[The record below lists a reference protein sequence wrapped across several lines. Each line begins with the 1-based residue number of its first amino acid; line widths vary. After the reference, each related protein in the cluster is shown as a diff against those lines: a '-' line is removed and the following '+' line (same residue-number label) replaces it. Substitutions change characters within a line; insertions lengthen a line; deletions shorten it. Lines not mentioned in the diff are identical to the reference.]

1 MMLSR
6 KITNN
11 RNVVEM
17 TCVAGIVAIFVFV
30 ELNFNLFERI
40 NVLFVSTFPQFRQY
54 AFTIAGACFSGL
66 LVFSI
71 VQRKRLRDEIH
82 EKDQVVSSFER
93 HKIVDTVTGLA
104 NRNGLLKQLNDGE
117 LGKLS
122 VLGIEVCNIDT
133 ITHVHGSHVA
143 ERVEVAI
150 ADFLVALSKPY
161 NLLAH
166 PEQSVFYIAFPG
178 MDADESRFRIDRI
191 IESLDDIAQAG
202 IHSDGL
208 SLRIFVKYAVLSVDM
223 LDISAPLNGASIL
236 QRLDFVRRHV
246 SSRGR
251 ENVVLYDQQMEAAI
265 AQRAFIEA
273 NFSDALESGEIVPH
287 FQPFVEIDSDRIAG
301 FEILARW
308 KRPDGEIY
316 PDVFIPILD
325 QSGDLSLLTMSLLA
339 QACIAAR
346 NWPDDIKLA
355 INLSPTDL
363 RDDEVL
369 EGFLLILAETGTD
382 PRRIEIEITENAFI
396 DEAEITTQIVAK
408 LKKAGMS
415 ISIDDFGTGY
425 SSLQHLRILQFDKLK
440 IDQSFV
446 QGMIENPESRTIVK
460 TMLALGKGFGIPTT
474 AEGVETVQ
482 HLEMLRELGCDLG
495 QGYLFSKPLSQA
507 EVPDFLR
514 QHNPAK
520 TVVAE
525 AI

>member
-1 MMLSR
+1 MLR
-6 KITNN
+6 KIIKN
-11 RNVVEM
+11 RNLVEI

-40 NVLFVSTFPQFRQY
+40 NVTIVSAFPQFREY
-54 AFTIAGACFSGL
+54 AFTLVGACFIGL

-71 VQRKRLRDEIH
+71 VQRKRLRDEID
-82 EKDQVVSSFER
+82 EKHKVVSSFER

-104 NRNGLLKQLNDGE
+104 NRNGLLKQLNEGE
-117 LGKLS
+117 LSKLS

-133 ITHVHGSHVA
+133 IVHVHGSHVA

-178 MDADESRFRIDRI
+178 LDADESRFRIDRI
-191 IESLDDIAQAG
+191 IESLDDIAEAG

-208 SLRIFVKYAVLSVDM
+208 SLRIFVKYAVLSVDA
-223 LDISAPLNGASIL
+223 LDISSPLNGAGVL

-246 SSRGR
+246 SSKGR
-251 ENVVLYDQQMEAAI
+251 ENVVFYDQKMEAAI

-273 NFSDALESGEIVPH
+273 NFGDALDRGEIVPY
-287 FQPFVEIDSDRIAG
+287 FQPFVDIDSNRITG

-339 QACIAAR
+339 QSCIAAR
-346 NWPDDIKLA
+346 DWPDDIKLA
-355 INLSPTDL
+355 INLSPSDL
-363 RDDEVL
+363 RDEEML
-369 EGFLLILAETGTD
+369 EGFLLILAETGMN
-382 PRRIEIEITENAFI
+382 PERIEIEITENAFI
-396 DEAEITTQIVAK
+396 DEAEITSQVVAK
-408 LKKAGMS
+408 LKTAGMS

-446 QGMIENPESRTIVK
+446 REMIDNPESRTIVK
-460 TMLALGKGFGIPTT
+460 TMVALGNGFGIPTT
-474 AEGVETVQ
+474 AEGVETVE
-482 HLEMLRELGCDLG
+482 HLEMLKKLGCDLG
-495 QGYLFSKPLSQA
+495 QGYLFAKPLSQSD
-507 EVPDFLR
+507 VLDFLR
-514 QHNPAK
+514 RRDP
-520 TVVAE
+520 VERISAE
-525 AI
+525 AV